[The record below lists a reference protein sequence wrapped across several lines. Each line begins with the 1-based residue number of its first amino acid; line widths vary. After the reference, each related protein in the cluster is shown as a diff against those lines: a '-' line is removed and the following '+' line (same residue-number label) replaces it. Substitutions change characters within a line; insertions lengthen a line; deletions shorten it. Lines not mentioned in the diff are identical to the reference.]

1 MIRVNNREGFEF
13 VEHDGYCFVVH
24 QFIELS
30 GIRTWK
36 LATGRGI
43 FSAHEADC
51 PYANEC
57 NSSRG
62 CKLIAEARQKWAEE
76 AEEDREAALEEMLPW
91 C

>member
-13 VEHDGYCFVVH
+13 VEHDGYCFVVQ
-24 QFIELS
+24 QFVALS
-30 GIRTWK
+30 GIRRWK
-36 LATGRGI
+36 LATGHGV

-51 PYANEC
+51 PNANKC

-76 AEEDREAALEEMLPW
+76 AEEDRESALEEMLSW
-91 C
+91 H

>member
-1 MIRVNNREGFEF
+1 MYRISNQEGFEF
-13 VEHDGYCFVVH
+13 VEHDGYCFDVQ

-51 PYANEC
+51 PNANKC

-62 CKLIAEARQKWAEE
+62 CRLIAEARRKWAKE
-76 AEEDREAALEEMLPW
+76 AEEEREGALEEMLSW
-91 C
+91 S